1 MQHVALGTLV
11 MLIENIVLKVGV
23 TNGTTRIVTKLEFNL
38 EDNVYSISIVLNPSR
53 YMQIICKKS
62 IQNKYD
68 SQGHFYKTSF
78 PLMLGYAIIGHKS
91 QGAMIS
97 SKMMIHIRESFA

>member
-23 TNGTTRIVTKLEFNL
+23 TNGTTRIVTKLEFDL
-38 EDNVYSISIVLNPSR
+38 EDNVSIVLNPSR

>member
-1 MQHVALGTLV
+1 
-11 MLIENIVLKVGV
+11 
-23 TNGTTRIVTKLEFNL
+23 
-38 EDNVYSISIVLNPSR
+38 
-53 YMQIICKKS
+53 MQIVWKKS

-68 SQGHFYKTSF
+68 SQGHFYKASF

-97 SKMMIHIRESFA
+97 SKVMIHIHESFA